1 MERMKLLYLE
11 LLWNIFVFRNHKEE
25 GKRLINWVY
34 PFQKNKTSEQYQSIL
49 TETKVADSREK
60 IYNIYNKVLISG
72 MYKSIWR
79 KSVPKMAKKL
89 WKLFTEEKY
98 KYSINIWKVIS
109 GRSTIISEVQI
120 FKIC

>member
-25 GKRLINWVY
+25 GKRLINWSI
-34 PFQKNKTSEQYQSIL
+34 PISKIRLPNNTSIL

-72 MYKSIWR
+72 MYKSI
-79 KSVPKMAKKL
+79 
-89 WKLFTEEKY
+89 
-98 KYSINIWKVIS
+98 
-109 GRSTIISEVQI
+109 
-120 FKIC
+120 